1 MTRSQMIAGLTV
13 VLSAIG
19 LASLATAQS
28 GTRSSPRPRSSR
40 PGTGTQP
47 TQGST
52 ASAEVPFEDRLW
64 KYLQQAQYRN
74 WAPLPGVTGDA
85 YDGNSPH
92 GDKVKLYANR
102 TAAAA
107 EGKLPAGTILIKE
120 NFDSTGSKLM
130 AVTVMYRAEHFNP
143 DAGDW
148 HWTKYEADGTV
159 SAMKGM
165 RVTGKVGMCID
176 CHRSAGGDDF
186 VFVRVSHF
194 WVLVERRV
202 DSGVERVVARHW
214 TEFCCMGA

>member
-1 MTRSQMIAGLTV
+1 MTRLQMTAGLTV

-28 GTRSSPRPRSSR
+28 GTRSYPPPRSSSPR
-40 PGTGTQP
+40 TETQP
-47 TQGST
+47 AQGS
-52 ASAEVPFEDRLW
+52 AARAEAPFEDRLW

-74 WAPLPGVTGDA
+74 WAPLPGVSGNA

-102 TAAAA
+102 TAAAG
-107 EGKLPAGTILIKE
+107 EGKLPVGSILIKE
-120 NFDSTGSKLM
+120 NFDSSGTKLM
-130 AVTVMYRAEHFNP
+130 ALTVMYRAEGFNP

-165 RVTGKVGMCID
+165 RVTGKVGMCIE
-176 CHRSAGGDDF
+176 CHRSAGGSDF
-186 VFVRVSHF
+186 VFANDR
-194 WVLVERRV
+194 
-202 DSGVERVVARHW
+202 
-214 TEFCCMGA
+214 